1 MNQIIRPQI
10 NNGNIE
16 RHKDVYEYLFNT
28 FYARL
33 CAYALRY
40 VENKES
46 AEDIV
51 SDTFYKMWQKGTIRI
66 NTSVQGYLFQA
77 VYNNCMYFI
86 RQQSNDIQKHQEFQ
100 AHFEQSASIG
110 LMDGFTEQDS
120 LIIKEVEEAI
130 ENAISQLPPQA
141 RAVFKLKRYKGLKNK
156 EIAEQLGISVKT
168 VEMHMTRALT
178 FLRTELKDYCP
189 LIVALCLSI
198 N

>member
-1 MNQIIRPQI
+1 M
-10 NNGNIE
+10 
-16 RHKDVYEYLFNT
+16 YEYLFNT

-86 RQQSNDIQKHQEFQ
+86 RQQSSDIQKHQEIQ

-110 LMDGFTEQDS
+110 LMDDFTEQDS

-189 LIVALCLSI
+189 LIVAICLSI